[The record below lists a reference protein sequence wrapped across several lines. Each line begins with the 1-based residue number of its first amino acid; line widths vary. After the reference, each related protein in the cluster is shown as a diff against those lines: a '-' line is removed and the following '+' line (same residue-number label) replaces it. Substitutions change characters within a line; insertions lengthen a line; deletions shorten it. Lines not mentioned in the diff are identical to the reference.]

1 MAFGNRRRLVVAD
14 LCGVPRK
21 GLSPQRAYC
30 TWGRRES
37 IRKDTY
43 GKRESR
49 VAYRAP
55 EPDRA
60 KVAPNRILRRED
72 LLPPSQMDRPP
83 SFKFAY
89 RTLVT
94 PGVVFLVICITCVL
108 AILFTFIGPFGIRRT
123 LSISERAGFCALWG
137 VLDLLVCYPAGVL
150 TLYLARFRTRWQM
163 MLAITGYALVTAAP
177 CTAIGI
183 AVYSLFHDGRAPVG
197 SLILTYTVCAASLM
211 SSTALVYHVVSL
223 RLRIASS
230 AAAPIADAAAAPD
243 PDSAGR
249 DGTLT
254 GRSEAIETATAAGP
268 ALAVTADTRGDQAR
282 ASGEDIE
289 PGEAVVT
296 IEQPAE
302 PEPTRHF
309 FARVPEALGRDVIF
323 LRVSDHYIEVTTT
336 AGTTVI
342 LMRFSDAV
350 AALGDMG
357 MRIHRSYWVAYRHI
371 NHVMRRDRRTLLRVT
386 GDRELPV
393 SRSFLAE
400 VRAASQR
407 SRNPT

>member
-1 MAFGNRRRLVVAD
+1 MPIERLNPT
-14 LCGVPRK
+14 VPSSAESHTEK
-21 GLSPQRAYC
+21 GRSAAA
-30 TWGRRES
+30 
-37 IRKDTY
+37 K
-43 GKRESR
+43 
-49 VAYRAP
+49 
-55 EPDRA
+55 PDGQA
-60 KVAPNRILRRED
+60 SVF
-72 LLPPSQMDRPP
+72 Q
-83 SFKFAY
+83 FAY
-89 RTLVT
+89 RTLIT

-123 LSISERAGFCALWG
+123 LSISERAGFCALYG

-183 AVYSLFHDGRAPVG
+183 AVYTLFHDGRAPVG
-197 SLILTYTVCAASLM
+197 SLILNYTVCAASLM

-243 PDSAGR
+243 PDSDSVGR

-289 PGEAVVT
+289 PVPAAAAKLGADRGEAVVT

-350 AALGDMG
+350 VALGDMG

-371 NHVMRRDRRTLLRVT
+371 NHVVRRDRRTLLRVT

-400 VRAASQR
+400 VRAAVSKRTRRAPIAKRSQR
-407 SRNPT
+407 SSTPT

>member
-1 MAFGNRRRLVVAD
+1 
-14 LCGVPRK
+14 
-21 GLSPQRAYC
+21 
-30 TWGRRES
+30 
-37 IRKDTY
+37 
-43 GKRESR
+43 
-49 VAYRAP
+49 
-55 EPDRA
+55 
-60 KVAPNRILRRED
+60 
-72 LLPPSQMDRPP
+72 MDRPP

-243 PDSAGR
+243 PDSDSAGR

-309 FARVPEALGRDVIF
+309 CPRARGTRAGCPRARGTRAGCDISEGVGSLYRSDYYGRYNRHTDALLGCGCRARGYGYAHPPLVLGR
-323 LRVSDHYIEVTTT
+323 VSAH
-336 AGTTVI
+336 
-342 LMRFSDAV
+342 
-350 AALGDMG
+350 
-357 MRIHRSYWVAYRHI
+357 
-371 NHVMRRDRRTLLRVT
+371 
-386 GDRELPV
+386 
-393 SRSFLAE
+393 
-400 VRAASQR
+400 Q
-407 SRNPT
+407 SRNAA

>member
-1 MAFGNRRRLVVAD
+1 M
-14 LCGVPRK
+14 
-21 GLSPQRAYC
+21 
-30 TWGRRES
+30 GRRES

-243 PDSAGR
+243 PDSDSAGR

>member
-1 MAFGNRRRLVVAD
+1 MPIERLNPT
-14 LCGVPRK
+14 VPSSAESHTEK
-21 GLSPQRAYC
+21 GRSAAA
-30 TWGRRES
+30 T
-37 IRKDTY
+37 
-43 GKRESR
+43 
-49 VAYRAP
+49 
-55 EPDRA
+55 PDGQA
-60 KVAPNRILRRED
+60 SVF
-72 LLPPSQMDRPP
+72 Q
-83 SFKFAY
+83 FAY

-94 PGVVFLVICITCVL
+94 PGVVFLVICITCAL
-108 AILFTFIGPFGIRRT
+108 AILFTFIGPFGTRRT

-150 TLYLARFRTRWQM
+150 TLYLGRFRTRWQM

-177 CTAIGI
+177 CSAIGI

-197 SLILTYTVCAASLM
+197 SLILNYTVCAASLM

-230 AAAPIADAAAAPD
+230 VAAPIADAAAAPD
-243 PDSAGR
+243 PDRASAGR

-268 ALAVTADTRGDQAR
+268 ALAVPAEPRGDQAR

-289 PGEAVVT
+289 PVPAAAAKPGADRGEAVVT

-386 GDRELPV
+386 GGLELPV